1 MSLPYEN
8 STAGS
13 KALGEIQRILR
24 RFGCSR
30 FGSMIDD
37 GAQEILI
44 QFTHRGR
51 DVTVRA
57 SIASSSTRRPS
68 PRGSITGSPSTVV

>member
-30 FGSMIDD
+30 
-37 GAQEILI
+37 E
-44 QFTHRGR
+44 R
-51 DVTVRA
+51 
-57 SIASSSTRRPS
+57 
-68 PRGSITGSPSTVV
+68 